1 MNRIKI
7 FFAVLGVSA
16 LMTAT
21 VMHKACADT
30 LVSGVWRKGTNIT
43 EPKPQKSGHLKT
55 VSGGFGSTD
64 EGVKYVLNVAVTKP
78 FKEDMY
84 IRAEFQNPLDL
95 NAPFIEEGTVE
106 AGAKSIRL
114 VHGPVKGL
122 KIHRSYW
129 VKIYIYP
136 PNDKENPAD
145 TLTQHIKSYFDTT
158 TDEVLMKT
166 GLEAGENK

>member
-1 MNRIKI
+1 MNRLKT
-7 FFAVLGVSA
+7 FFVILGVLGLVTG
-16 LMTAT
+16 MTVQRT
-21 VMHKACADT
+21 FADT
-30 LVSGVWRKGTNIT
+30 LVSGVWRKGSNVT
-43 EPKPQKSGHLKT
+43 EPKPQKSEHLKT

-64 EGVKYVLNVAVTKP
+64 DGVKYVLNVAITKP

-84 IRAEFQNPLDL
+84 IKAEFQNPLDL
-95 NAPFIEEGTVE
+95 NAPFIEEGTIE

-129 VKIYIYP
+129 VKISIYP
-136 PNDKENPAD
+136 PDDKENPVD
-145 TLTQHIKSYFDTT
+145 TLTQNIKSYFDTT

-166 GLEAGENK
+166 GLEAGGQ

>member
-1 MNRIKI
+1 MNRLKTFVVILGI
-7 FFAVLGVSA
+7 LVLTA
-16 LMTAT
+16 AMTGQRT
-21 VMHKACADT
+21 FADT
-30 LVSGVWRKGTNIT
+30 LVSGVWRKGSNIT
-43 EPKPQKSGHLKT
+43 EPKPQKSAHLKT

-64 EGVKYVLNVAVTKP
+64 EGVKYVLNVAIIKP
-78 FKEDMY
+78 FKQDMY
-84 IRAEFQNPLDL
+84 IKAEFQNPFDL
-95 NAPFIEEGTVE
+95 NAPFIEEGTIE

-136 PNDKENPAD
+136 PEDKQNPAD

-166 GLEAGENK
+166 GLEEGGQ

>member
-1 MNRIKI
+1 MNKLKT
-7 FFAVLGVSA
+7 FVMVLGV
-16 LMTAT
+16 LVLTAGIT
-21 VMHKACADT
+21 GQRTFADT
-30 LVSGVWRKGTNIT
+30 LVSGVWRKGSNIT
-43 EPKPQKSGHLKT
+43 EPKGQKSAHLKT

-64 EGVKYVLNVAVTKP
+64 EGGKYVLNVAIIKP
-78 FKEDMY
+78 FKQDMY
-84 IRAEFQNPLDL
+84 IKAEFQNPFDL
-95 NAPFIEEGTVE
+95 NAPFIEEGTIE

-129 VKIYIYP
+129 VKIYIYLP
-136 PNDKENPAD
+136 EDKQNPAD

-166 GLEAGENK
+166 GLEAPGQ